1 MQLRMSKKY
10 GQGGANAPASAK
22 GGENA
27 MSLSKAAAQLLHW
40 GQNKEGNIDDLG
52 LSEAALKCAAIDL
65 KDAHL
70 VSEIYYSS
78 DGVDDIA
85 LTAAGRAYKA

>member
-1 MQLRMSKKY
+1 
-10 GQGGANAPASAK
+10 
-22 GGENA
+22 
-27 MSLSKAAAQLLHW
+27 MSLSKAAAQLLRW

-85 LTAAGRAYKA
+85 LTAAGRAHKA

>member
-1 MQLRMSKKY
+1 MAKNKNVAGVEQTPR
-10 GQGGANAPASAK
+10 PPRK

-27 MSLSKAAAQLLHW
+27 MSLSKAAAQLLRW
-40 GQNKEGNIDDLG
+40 GQNKEGRIDDLG
-52 LSEAALKCAAIDL
+52 LSETALICAATDL

-78 DGVDDIA
+78 DGVDDIV
-85 LTAAGRAYKA
+85 LTAAGRAYKV